1 MSQISTKFLQNN
13 AVTNGKL
20 AQAPANTIKGNNTGS
35 TANEVDLTVAQTLT
49 MLGIFSGRTALSSA
63 TTSKAITFSTAFGS
77 ATGYSITGTIMNLTD
92 SNPQYIPV
100 TVTVQATTGATF
112 SWNAPLSSG
121 NYLLSW
127 QAILLN

>member
-1 MSQISTKFLQNN
+1 
-13 AVTNGKL
+13 
-20 AQAPANTIKGNNTGS
+20 
-35 TANEVDLTVAQTLT
+35 
-49 MLGIFSGRTALSSA
+49 
-63 TTSKAITFSTAFGS
+63 
-77 ATGYSITGTIMNLTD
+77 MNLTD